1 MMVRAGAAWCWLGG
15 LLIAGVIAG
24 RGAEPAGATARETAM
39 VPMRDGVRL
48 ATDVYRPAGPGPFPV
63 VLVRTP
69 YGREVIG
76 DLGTN
81 GARRG
86 YVVVSQDTRGR
97 FGSEG
102 ENLPFATDGWGAAA
116 DGFDT
121 CAWLMRQPWC
131 NGRIGTYG
139 GSAVGITQLLLA
151 GSEPVGLVS
160 QHITV
165 GAPNLYR
172 DCIFPGGVFKK
183 AMIEDWL
190 RVSKFSDAALSRWTA
205 HPTHDA
211 YWRERELDGR
221 YGRVHAA
228 GLHIGGWFDIFA
240 QGTLDAF
247 TGYQEHGGRGA
258 RGRQRLVMGPWTHGV
273 FQEKAGELKFPN
285 GKKPPGDVADTW
297 RWFDAT
303 LKAGGLAPAAGPAV
317 TYYVMGDVEDP
328 QAPGNRWRQ
337 ADAWPPPAR
346 TQRWFCHFDHELVP
360 AAPRERTAGLE
371 FTYDP
376 ANPVPTT
383 GGPHLTLPAGPRDQR
398 AVESRP
404 DVLVFSSAALAEPV
418 EVTGRV
424 RLQLWAASDAPD
436 TDFFARLC
444 DVYPDGRSFNLC
456 EGQLRARF
464 RESFERERLLQ
475 PGRPYRFEIDLG
487 STSVVFNRGH
497 RIRLQITS
505 SSAPGYDPN
514 PNTGE
519 PFRAGARQRVARN
532 TVLLEAA
539 HPTSLWLP
547 VVSGSAPRTVRP

>member
-1 MMVRAGAAWCWLGG
+1 MRCRCVALVLGCLLASGVPALHGAD
-15 LLIAGVIAG
+15 
-24 RGAEPAGATARETAM
+24 ATAGPVRETIM
-39 VPMRDGVRL
+39 VPMRDGIRL
-48 ATDVYRPAGPGPFPV
+48 ATDVYQPAGLGPFPV

-81 GARRG
+81 GAKRG

-102 ENLPFATDGWGAAA
+102 ENLPFATDGWGALA

-121 CAWLMRQPWC
+121 CAWLVRQSWC

-151 GSEPVGLVS
+151 GSDPPGLVS

-172 DCIFPGGVFKK
+172 DCIYPGGVFKK

-190 RVSKFSDAALSRWTA
+190 RASKFSPAALSNWTA
-205 HPTHDA
+205 HPIHDA
-211 YWRERELDGR
+211 YWRERELDRR

-228 GLHIGGWFDIFA
+228 ALHIGGWFDIFA

-247 TGYQEHGGRGA
+247 VGYQEQGGRGA

-273 FQEKAGELKFPN
+273 FQDKAGELKFPN
-285 GKKPPGDVADTW
+285 GKKPPGDGADTW
-297 RWFDAT
+297 RWFEAT
-303 LKAGGLAPAAGPAV
+303 LKGRETTPVPGPAV
-317 TYYVMGDVEDP
+317 TYYVMGDVDDP
-328 QAPGNRWRQ
+328 SAPGNVWRQ
-337 ADAWPPPAR
+337 TDRWPPPAQL
-346 TQRWFCHFDHELVP
+346 QRWYCHADHGLSLT
-360 AAPRERTAGLE
+360 APGARQAGLE
-371 FTYDP
+371 YTYDP

-383 GGPHLTLPAGPRDQR
+383 GGPQLTLPAGPRDQR
-398 AVESRP
+398 AVEARS
-404 DVLVFSSAALAEPV
+404 DVLVFSSPALPGPL

-464 RESFERERLLQ
+464 RKSFERERWLQ
-475 PGRPYRFEIDLG
+475 PGRPERFEIDLG
-487 STSVVFNRGH
+487 STSIVLQRGH

-519 PFRAGARQRVARN
+519 PFRASGRRQIARN
-532 TVLLEAA
+532 TVLVDAA
-539 HPTSLWLP
+539 HPTLLRLP
-547 VVSGSAPRTVRP
+547 VVAAPAGEAGSP